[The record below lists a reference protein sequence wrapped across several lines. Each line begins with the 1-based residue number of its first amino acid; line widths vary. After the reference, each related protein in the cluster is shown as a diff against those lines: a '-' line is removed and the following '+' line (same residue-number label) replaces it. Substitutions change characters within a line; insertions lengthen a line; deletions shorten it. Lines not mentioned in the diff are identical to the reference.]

1 MAPVP
6 PLVEKQRTQF
16 LIQGMSCTACATR
29 VENALLN
36 LDGVET
42 AHVNFA
48 TATSLVWHG
57 RELKPSTMS
66 QVVAGL
72 GYQAIEDGDRR
83 QIQSSTESALRRKT
97 IPALAIAIFAM
108 TTMFVQF
115 PGSDWVV
122 AALSTVSVW
131 WAGWTFHHAARL
143 QVLQRS
149 LAMDTLISLGTLA
162 AWSWSM
168 VVLVLNVDHS
178 LHFGG
183 ANAIVAF
190 VLLGKWWEARA
201 MRTSGDSLRALADL
215 TPQQALLRDGSELP
229 VEELVVG
236 MEFIVAPGERVATD
250 GDVIE
255 GFSEVDVSQT
265 TGESIPIEVSP
276 GSGVAG
282 GVLNGPGALVIKAT
296 AVGEDTELARVARLV
311 EDAQATQAPIQHLAD
326 SVAARFVPV
335 AILVA
340 LGTLVVRLII
350 GHQGSDA
357 LIAAVA
363 VLVVSCPC
371 SFGLAT
377 PLAVLVGTGRAA
389 QLGVV
394 VAGAHVLDSTR
405 IVDTVVFDKTG
416 TLTSGHPSIVSI
428 TSTANDDPLV
438 LSLAAALESRSGHPI
453 ARAFQPLITGE
464 AEVSEFA
471 NQPGHGITG
480 RVNGTEIR
488 VGKAELFT
496 RVPIQ
501 LEDPDFEGTTLFI
514 GRGATAEASVS
525 IRDEIRPNSPEAVSL
540 LTNMDLEVVLLSG
553 DTHKVAER
561 VAKQLNIENVI
572 AEVLPNQKRD
582 HVAALQSAGKCV
594 AMVGDGINDTPALA
608 AADLGIALQA
618 GTDAARNAADL
629 TIMTNDPRAVAD
641 GISLSRRTLGVIK
654 GNLAWAFSYNA
665 IALPLAVT
673 GYLSPTYAAV
683 AMASSSFLVVAN
695 SLRLRQ
701 FHSLKG
707 TDSTPVNSEANIST

>member
-6 PLVEKQRTQF
+6 PLVEKQRTKF

-29 VENALLN
+29 VENALSN

-66 QVVAGL
+66 EVVAGL
-72 GYQAIEDGDRR
+72 GYQAIEDGDRQ

-97 IPALAIAIFAM
+97 IPALAIAVFAM
-108 TTMFVQF
+108 VTMFVQF
-115 PGSDWVV
+115 PGSDWVG

-168 VVLVLNVDHS
+168 VVLALNADHN

-255 GFSEVDVSQT
+255 GFSEVDVSQA

-428 TSTANDDPLV
+428 TSEAKDDSLL

-453 ARAFQPLITGE
+453 ARAFQP
-464 AEVSEFA
+464 
-471 NQPGHGITG
+471 
-480 RVNGTEIR
+480 
-488 VGKAELFT
+488 
-496 RVPIQ
+496 
-501 LEDPDFEGTTLFI
+501 
-514 GRGATAEASVS
+514 
-525 IRDEIRPNSPEAVSL
+525 
-540 LTNMDLEVVLLSG
+540 
-553 DTHKVAER
+553 
-561 VAKQLNIENVI
+561 
-572 AEVLPNQKRD
+572 
-582 HVAALQSAGKCV
+582 
-594 AMVGDGINDTPALA
+594 
-608 AADLGIALQA
+608 
-618 GTDAARNAADL
+618 
-629 TIMTNDPRAVAD
+629 
-641 GISLSRRTLGVIK
+641 
-654 GNLAWAFSYNA
+654 
-665 IALPLAVT
+665 
-673 GYLSPTYAAV
+673 
-683 AMASSSFLVVAN
+683 
-695 SLRLRQ
+695 
-701 FHSLKG
+701 
-707 TDSTPVNSEANIST
+707 

>member
-6 PLVEKQRTQF
+6 HLVEKKRTQF

-48 TATSLVWHG
+48 TATSLVWHS
-57 RELKPSTMS
+57 EDVDSSTMTEL
-66 QVVAGL
+66 VADL
-72 GYQAIEDGDRR
+72 GFQAVEDGDRN

-97 IPALAIAIFAM
+97 IPALLIALFAM
-108 TTMFVQF
+108 TTMFFQF
-115 PGSDWVV
+115 PGSDWVI

-143 QVLQRS
+143 QILQRS

-162 AWSWSM
+162 AWSWSI
-168 VVLVLNVDHS
+168 VVLVLDADQS

-215 TPQQALLRDGSELP
+215 TPKQVRLRDGRALP
-229 VEELVVG
+229 IEELAVG
-236 MEFIVAPGERVATD
+236 AEFIVAPGERVATD
-250 GDVIE
+250 GTVIE
-255 GFSEVDVSQT
+255 GLSEVDASQA
-265 TGESIPIEVSP
+265 TGESMPIKVLP
-276 GSGVAG
+276 GSAVAG
-282 GVLNGPGALVIKAT
+282 GVLNGPGALVVKAT

-311 EDAQATQAPIQHLAD
+311 EDAQATQVPIQRLAD
-326 SVAARFVPV
+326 LVAARFVPAV
-335 AILVA
+335 ILVA
-340 LGTLVVRLII
+340 FGTLVLRWLL
-350 GHQGSDA
+350 GHQASDV

-405 IVDTVVFDKTG
+405 VIDTVVFDKTG
-416 TLTSGHPSIVSI
+416 TLTTGHPSIVDVL
-428 TSTANDDPLV
+428 STANNKPLL

-453 ARAFQPLITGE
+453 ARAFEPFIDGE
-464 AEVSEFA
+464 AEVADFT
-471 NQPGHGITG
+471 NKPGQGITG
-480 RVNGTEIR
+480 RVNGIEIR
-488 VGKAELFT
+488 VGKTELFSE
-496 RVPIQ
+496 VPIQ
-501 LEDPDFEGTTLFI
+501 LENFGLDGTTLFI
-514 GRGATAEASVS
+514 GRGATAEASVI
-525 IRDEIRPNSPEAVSL
+525 IRDEIRPSSPEAVSL
-540 LTNMDLEVVLLSG
+540 LTDMNLEVVLLSG
-553 DTHKVAER
+553 DTYKVAER
-561 VAKQLNIENVI
+561 VAHQLNIENVI
-572 AEVLPNQKRD
+572 AEVLPEQKRD

-608 AADLGIALQA
+608 TADLGIALQA

-641 GISLSRRTLGVIK
+641 GIALSRRTLRVIK
-654 GNLAWAFSYNA
+654 ENLAWAFSYNA

-673 GYLSPTYAAV
+673 GYLSPTYAAI

-695 SLRLRQ
+695 SLRLRR
-701 FHSLKG
+701 FHTLKAANSLG
-707 TDSTPVNSEANIST
+707 AQTAVDLSV